1 MVALQILVL
10 PVQVRVL
17 ISQQNPC
24 KSLQNN
30 KIQKSL
36 LKNGTETGQ
45 LPHSAGNL
53 YEALSELCERKKM
66 YFFKPI
72 AYKDYTPARLTEG
85 ESWFISFYVKS
96 PLTGKLRRQR
106 IKFNRIASVRERRKR
121 ALQLVASIN
130 ENLALGWNPLAER
143 LAPKAS
149 ASIGEAARKFIKA
162 KTKEVESGS
171 VRTYLS
177 FIRILFSWLKRNGI
191 PESASVC
198 SITRDTA
205 ARFMSDIESGKDLIP
220 RTYNNYIRFYSIL
233 FRWLVE
239 HGYVQEDPFA
249 AIKTKKIKRRSKKR
263 RVLTGAEV
271 ARLVEWL
278 SANNTGFL
286 RVCLL
291 CYCCLM
297 RPKEIMLL
305 KCSDIDLEGQL
316 VKVSAAIA
324 KNDHDSV
331 RTIPD
336 AMMPYF
342 RGLDLSHGDWYLFS
356 GNRFEPGRKKVW
368 TQRASDYWRDSVRP
382 ALGFGDDVQLYSLK
396 DTGITNMAA
405 AGVPVSF
412 IRQQADHS
420 SLEMTS
426 IYCQGSEKASA
437 ALKAVDIID

>member
-1 MVALQILVL
+1 MGKVMGSQ
-10 PVQVRVL
+10 VL

-24 KSLQNN
+24 NSLQNN
-30 KIQKSL
+30 NIQKTRP
-36 LKNGTETGQ
+36 KNGTETGQ
-45 LPHSAGNL
+45 LSHNADNL

-72 AYKDYTPARLTEG
+72 AYRDYTPARLTEG

-96 PLTGKLRRQR
+96 PITGKLRRQR
-106 IKFNRIASVRERRKR
+106 VKFNRIASIRERRRR
-121 ALQLVASIN
+121 AQELVASIN
-130 ENLALGWNPLAER
+130 ENLALGWNPLVER
-143 LAPKAS
+143 LAPKA
-149 ASIGEAARKFIKA
+149 ATSINEAVRKFTAA
-162 KTKEVESGS
+162 KSKEVESGS
-171 VRTYLS
+171 LRTYKS
-177 FIRILFSWLKRNGI
+177 FIRILVAWLKKNGVPGSSSI
-191 PESASVC
+191 C

-205 ARFMSDIESGKDLIP
+205 VRFMSDIESEKDLIP

-233 FRWLVE
+233 FRWLEE

-249 AIKTKKIKRRSKKR
+249 SIKTKKIKRRSKKR
-263 RVLTGAEV
+263 RVLTGMEV

-278 SANNTGFL
+278 SVNNPGFL

-305 KCSDIDLEGQL
+305 RCSDIDLEGQL
-316 VKVSAAIA
+316 VKVSAAVA

-356 GNRFEPGRKKVW
+356 GKRFEPGRKKVW
-368 TQRASDYWRDSVRP
+368 SQRASDYWRDFVRP
-382 ALGFGDDVQLYSLK
+382 ALGFGEDVQLYSLK

-426 IYCQGSEKASA
+426 IYCQGSEKAA
-437 ALKAVDIID
+437 AAIKAVDIID

>member
-17 ISQQNPC
+17 ISQRKPR
-24 KSLQNN
+24 KSLRIN
-30 KIQKSL
+30 KIQEIPP
-36 LKNGTETGQ
+36 KNGTETGH
-45 LPHSAGNL
+45 LAHTADNL

-72 AYKDYTPARLTEG
+72 AYRDYTPARLIEG

-96 PLTGKLRRQR
+96 PITGKLCRQR
-106 IKFNRIASVRERRKR
+106 MKFNRIASLRERRR
-121 ALQLVASIN
+121 SALKLVASIN
-130 ENLALGWNPLAER
+130 ENLALGWNPLVER

-149 ASIGEAARKFIKA
+149 TSIAEATRKFIKT
-162 KTKEVESGS
+162 KSKEVESGS

-177 FIRILFSWLKRNGI
+177 FIRILISWLKKNGI
-191 PESASVC
+191 SELSSIC

-205 ARFMSDIESGKDLIP
+205 ARFMADIESGKDLIP

-233 FRWLVE
+233 FRWLEE
-239 HGYVQEDPFA
+239 HGYVQEDPFSA
-249 AIKTKKIKRRSKKR
+249 LKTKKIRRRSKKR
-263 RVLTGAEV
+263 RVLTGEEI
-271 ARLVEWL
+271 ARLIEWL
-278 SANNTGFL
+278 SANNPGFL

-305 KCSDIDLEGQL
+305 KCSDINLGGQL

-342 RGLDLSHGDWYLFS
+342 WDLDLSHGDWYLFS
-356 GNRFEPGRKKVW
+356 GNRFEPGKKKVW

-437 ALKAVDIID
+437 ALKAVDIIG